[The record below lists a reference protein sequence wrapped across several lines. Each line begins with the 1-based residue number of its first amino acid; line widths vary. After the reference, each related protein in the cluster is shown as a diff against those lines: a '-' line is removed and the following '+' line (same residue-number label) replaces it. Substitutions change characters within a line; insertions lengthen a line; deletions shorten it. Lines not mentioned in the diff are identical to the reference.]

1 MNVVLQLRNHD
12 LIHDVIAQ
20 VFLQERR
27 QHFDTTVQVTRHQVG
42 TAEVHLFIPVI
53 VEIVDAG
60 MLQETS
66 DNRANRDRIGNAGQ
80 TGTQTADT
88 ANDTFD
94 LHTGA
99 AGFIK
104 NLDHFI
110 VNQLVALDDDMAVA
124 VLLVLFDFAADQ
136 LGNAGAQGVR
146 RNQLTCDSG

>member
-60 MLQETS
+60 MLENPVIHDMVAALVFKVAELDGVKAEL
-66 DNRANRDRIGNAGQ
+66 DN
-80 TGTQTADT
+80 
-88 ANDTFD
+88 
-94 LHTGA
+94 
-99 AGFIK
+99 
-104 NLDHFI
+104 
-110 VNQLVALDDDMAVA
+110 
-124 VLLVLFDFAADQ
+124 AADSITSGANELYDSKNVV
-136 LGNAGAQGVR
+136 LGFATEDGLNVFGENIKQIGRAHV
-146 RNQLTCDSG
+146 